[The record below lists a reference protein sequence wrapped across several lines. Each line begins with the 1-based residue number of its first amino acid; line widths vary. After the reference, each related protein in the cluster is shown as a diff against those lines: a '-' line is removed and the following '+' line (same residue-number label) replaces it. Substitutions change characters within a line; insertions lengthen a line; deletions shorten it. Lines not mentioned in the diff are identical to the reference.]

1 MKNIRMVLI
10 ASLALIALCSA
21 ATVRAASPLNPN
33 GLSFEAGKIDEKDG
47 RSDLYFASI
56 IPQFSIGN
64 VTTVFNLNY
73 IATDKHKIRSGS
85 RNYFVL
91 DSLNYDGGDKFNF
104 RYGEIKNLTMG
115 SGFIV
120 SNYRSDIL
128 GNVPLNRQRGIEM
141 DRTTADAYFKAFAT
155 QSDLYGIRGVKSMG
169 SLRFGA
175 TAVTAA
181 SPDFVEFGLDFE
193 THFKDE
199 RVKFYVDSAKIIKY
213 GNGIAFGTLLIPKKN
228 FTMRAELREFSSD
241 FIPSM
246 VDEHFEAGSPFSKIT
261 GLGRA
266 HGVFTALNFY
276 PGHENHF
283 GLTYE
288 VYKDREPRAT
298 IEAAGWITPSLRGD
312 IFYAQENF
320 VPNAGGGTVPKYSI
334 ARGILTYKI
343 NHKVGLILDYYQAY
357 DASLNKQ
364 DSITFK
370 TRFKLL

>member
-1 MKNIRMVLI
+1 
-10 ASLALIALCSA
+10 
-21 ATVRAASPLNPN
+21 
-33 GLSFEAGKIDEKDG
+33 
-47 RSDLYFASI
+47 
-56 IPQFSIGN
+56 
-64 VTTVFNLNY
+64 
-73 IATDKHKIRSGS
+73 
-85 RNYFVL
+85 
-91 DSLNYDGGDKFNF
+91 
-104 RYGEIKNLTMG
+104 
-115 SGFIV
+115 
-120 SNYRSDIL
+120 
-128 GNVPLNRQRGIEM
+128 
-141 DRTTADAYFKAFAT
+141 
-155 QSDLYGIRGVKSMG
+155 
-169 SLRFGA
+169 
-175 TAVTAA
+175 
-181 SPDFVEFGLDFE
+181 
-193 THFKDE
+193 
-199 RVKFYVDSAKIIKY
+199 
-213 GNGIAFGTLLIPKKN
+213 
-228 FTMRAELREFSSD
+228 
-241 FIPSM
+241 M